1 MIIDMDSLINNNL
14 FLKKIFK
21 RQLKRG
27 IAYHCCIME
36 YLSRSQK
43 VEYTIRR
50 LSEIPISH
58 ARIIIHF
65 WEDEKKMIRI
75 LNRHKVTDYS
85 IVREYKKGTTPGLL
99 NINVVAGTVIIDF
112 LRAILN
118 RHYGYD
124 FSTQNAIDIVPYIVI
139 DTGRDELIAFHLY
152 DDRGYY
158 EYHIPQRIRNVD
170 QGTVL
175 K

>member
-65 WEDEKKMIRI
+65 WEDEKK
-75 LNRHKVTDYS
+75 
-85 IVREYKKGTTPGLL
+85 
-99 NINVVAGTVIIDF
+99 
-112 LRAILN
+112 
-118 RHYGYD
+118 
-124 FSTQNAIDIVPYIVI
+124 
-139 DTGRDELIAFHLY
+139 
-152 DDRGYY
+152 
-158 EYHIPQRIRNVD
+158 
-170 QGTVL
+170 
-175 K
+175 